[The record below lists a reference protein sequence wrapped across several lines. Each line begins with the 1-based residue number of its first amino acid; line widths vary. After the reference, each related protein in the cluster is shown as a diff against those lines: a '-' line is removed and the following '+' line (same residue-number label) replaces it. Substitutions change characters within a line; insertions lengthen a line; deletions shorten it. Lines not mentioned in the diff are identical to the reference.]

1 MPSDRKTEPPT
12 ARRLRQAR
20 REGDHP
26 ISPALVAVAG
36 LACAALLLPS
46 ACRWL
51 VESTREL
58 LQRSLQPGAEAD
70 LQGLLWRVAGLVS
83 LVLGPAALAA
93 LVVGLGQ
100 TNAGLSLTPL
110 GWNTRRL
117 NPVQGLARAWS
128 STTLLT
134 LARWL
139 VSGAV
144 LGLLGLR
151 LLEARGAALAASI
164 GSLRAAAHLA
174 AELVQQLLWG
184 ALAVGLGAAIID
196 TLVVR
201 RAWYARLRMTRDEV
215 QRELRDNEGDAGLKQ
230 ARQRVHRE
238 LSRNAQ
244 IDELPLAGLLVM
256 GRPRLAT
263 ALAYAPGRDAAPRI
277 LMHAS
282 GRLAQTLESLA
293 PTYGVPVHE
302 DPELARALAALPA
315 DEPIPGALYN
325 AVAAAL
331 RTATR

>member
-1 MPSDRKTEPPT
+1 MPSERKTEPPT
-12 ARRLRQAR
+12 ARRLRRAR

-26 ISPALVAVAG
+26 LSSALVALG
-36 LACAALLLPS
+36 SLACAALLLPS

-51 VESTREL
+51 VDSTREL
-58 LQRSLQPGAEAD
+58 LYQSLQPGAEAD
-70 LQGLLWRVAGLVS
+70 LRGLVWRVAGLVS

-93 LVVGLGQ
+93 LAVGLGQ
-100 TNAGLSLTPL
+100 TGAGLSLRPL
-110 GWNTRRL
+110 GWNVRRL
-117 NPVQGLARAWS
+117 SPMQGLARAWS
-128 STTLLT
+128 STTLLS

-151 LLEARGAALAASI
+151 LLESSGPALAASI
-164 GSLRAAAHLA
+164 GSVRAAARLA
-174 AELVQQLLWG
+174 GELCEQLLWG
-184 ALAVGLGAAIID
+184 ALWVGLGAAVID
-196 TLVVR
+196 VLVVR
-201 RAWYARLRMTRDEV
+201 RAWYARLGMTREEV
-215 QRELRDNEGDAGLKQ
+215 ARELRDNEGDAGLKQ

-238 LSRNAQ
+238 LLRNAQ
-244 IDELPLAGLLVM
+244 LDELPRASLLVV

-293 PTYGVPVHE
+293 PGYGVPVHD
-302 DPELARALAALPA
+302 DPELARALAALAA
-315 DEPIPGALYN
+315 DEPIPAALYT

-331 RTATR
+331 RTASR